1 MFLRKCLLP
10 CILTTDVAWSQIILN
25 NSESCVFLAVIAS
38 QVRLANL
45 SGSCT
50 MMVFIASTAQNII
63 KESEA
68 VFCCHVGQR
77 GMRSGFICVLKC
89 ELCDCET
96 VRTLMK
102 MMRT

>member
-50 MMVFIASTAQNII
+50 MMVFIASTAQNI
-63 KESEA
+63 KSLKQCFVAMLDRE
-68 VFCCHVGQR
+68 G
-77 GMRSGFICVLKC
+77 RSLGSSVC
-89 ELCDCET
+89 
-96 VRTLMK
+96 
-102 MMRT
+102 